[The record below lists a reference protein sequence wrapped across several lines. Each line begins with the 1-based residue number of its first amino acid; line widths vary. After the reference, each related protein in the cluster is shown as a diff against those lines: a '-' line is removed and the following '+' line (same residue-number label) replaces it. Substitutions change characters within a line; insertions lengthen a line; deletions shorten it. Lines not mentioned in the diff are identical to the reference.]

1 VVITHDLEVAAS
13 LPRRVHIRDGGIE
26 RDERDGS

>member
-1 VVITHDLEVAAS
+1 VAAS